1 MSVIEYYLAVWEE
14 EREVPADD
22 ESEDEDEELD
32 ESDSNV
38 DDET

>member
-22 ESEDEDEELD
+22 ESEDEELD